1 MANLFGFDATQV
13 PEQAEFGAIPA
24 GDYVVIAIAS
34 EEKPTK
40 KGDGSYV
47 QFTFEVV
54 DGAFKGRKIFS
65 RLNLNNPNPVAM
77 EIAQKELGAF
87 CRAVG
92 IMKPTDSSELHN
104 KPILVTVDVEVDERK
119 RTNNNIKKYKS
130 VSSAG
135 GGFSNNVHPAAMA
148 QQASA
153 TASPP
158 WAK

>member
-13 PEQAEFGAIPA
+13 PEQEEFGAIPA

-40 KGDGSYV
+40 RGDGSYV

-54 DGAFKGRKIFS
+54 DGAYKGRKIFS
-65 RLNLNNPNPVAM
+65 RLNLKNPNPIAM
-77 EIAQKELGAF
+77 EIAQKELGAL

-92 IMKPTDSSELHN
+92 IMKPADSSELHN

-130 VSSAG
+130 VGGS
-135 GGFSNNVHPAAMA
+135 GGFANNLHPAAMT